1 MTDKHLP
8 HPSSIDKIKTTG
20 WRKTVEELT
29 GKPVGRDSSVG
40 GVVYLL
46 LDVSP
51 SMKGEKLKDAIQ
63 GAIGFGQDAVLK
75 GYAVGIIR
83 FSGRAAI
90 VCKPTRDVEVLPAAL
105 NRLMVEDATML
116 GPPLELAFNELES
129 LLLKR
134 SVVLFTDGQA
144 QDQASA
150 VKVAEAL
157 KAARIDV
164 ITIGTE
170 DADIGFLRRIAT
182 RNDLAVATTTPRI
195 AEAIRGSVGLLSS

>member
-1 MTDKHLP
+1 MTDKHLSP
-8 HPSSIDKIKTTG
+8 PSSIEKNSTTG

-29 GKPVGRDSSVG
+29 GKPVGRDSPVC

-51 SMKGEKLKDAIQ
+51 SMKGQKLKDAVQ
-63 GAIGFGQDAVLK
+63 GAIGFGQDAVLQ

-90 VCKPTRDVEVLPAAL
+90 VCKPSRDVEALPAAL
-105 NRLMVEDATML
+105 NQLTVEDATRIE
-116 GPPLELAFNELES
+116 PPLELAFKELES
-129 LLLKR
+129 LPLKR
-134 SVVLFTDGQA
+134 AVVLFTDGQA
-144 QDQASA
+144 QDQAAA
-150 VKVAEAL
+150 VRVAGAL
-157 KAARIDV
+157 KQARIDV

-170 DADIGFLRRIAT
+170 DADINFLRRIAT

-195 AEAIRGSVGLLSS
+195 AEAIRASVGLLSS